1 MRDKL
6 RGLRRCVS
14 STRDLSKPDKDT
26 QNNDTRRRRSN
37 DLDLQDNPDFDM
49 EDRCDDVTLMTS
61 SESVVTSAM
70 SSDRQQQLM
79 VKCVKLLTQKHF
91 LEVISSDQVM
101 IKDGYSECK
110 ILVQLIKVSNL
121 EIMAVRNRIT
131 GLLLLIY
138 YNQNFMMLIRL
149 VVLESRL
156 GLESRLKSVFAGLG
170 LGLGL
175 GL

>member
-1 MRDKL
+1 
-6 RGLRRCVS
+6 
-14 STRDLSKPDKDT
+14 
-26 QNNDTRRRRSN
+26 
-37 DLDLQDNPDFDM
+37 
-49 EDRCDDVTLMTS
+49 
-61 SESVVTSAM
+61 M

>member
-1 MRDKL
+1 M
-6 RGLRRCVS
+6 
-14 STRDLSKPDKDT
+14 
-26 QNNDTRRRRSN
+26 
-37 DLDLQDNPDFDM
+37 
-49 EDRCDDVTLMTS
+49 
-61 SESVVTSAM
+61 TSAM

-170 LGLGL
+170 LGPVSYTHLTL
-175 GL
+175 PTNREV